1 MRVTRRIIGLGLV
14 LCLVVSPSF
23 AGDQKPAGKEKP
35 SAHQRQAGDQKPAGK
50 EKPPANQ
57 KQAGSQKDDLFF
69 DEAFYRAYQG
79 QYFEAIQRLDTELEQ
94 YHRLD
99 DPKLDTLHY
108 NINEAEFS
116 VGDFELDYRMHYKA
130 GRAIKRVLEGAVDEA
145 VRNEAAF
152 RLARI
157 HFQKDQLDDALQA
170 LGRIQGT
177 VPAKIK
183 NDVEFLRANIY
194 MATDKPNDAIEVL
207 NHLQNDPS
215 LAGFVAYNLGIAQL
229 QAGKQQEAVEQLN
242 KAGRIPANDPAG
254 LAIRDK
260 SNLVLGS
267 ILFESGNFER
277 AKQALDRVRL
287 DGPFSNEALL
297 RAGWADTSSKQF
309 DRALV
314 PWNILADRE
323 PTDVAVQEALLAVP
337 HTYADLKL
345 YGRAALTYGH
355 ALELYSGQLEKIDA
369 SINSIKE
376 GRFLKALIREESRE
390 DQTWV
395 IRLRGLPGAPETY
408 YLMSLMAS
416 HDFQTALHNYL
427 DLEDLRSK
435 LMGYQTSLEAFDDII
450 RLRKKNYEPLLPEV
464 DAKFRELDSRMRV
477 RLQQRKE
484 FDDRL
489 HAMLTA
495 PRPDFLATEDE
506 RIASERIAQIE
517 KQLGN
522 SDSPESL
529 ALRQRLAR
537 LRGVLTWRVETEY
550 PQRLTAA
557 FDHLNDLN
565 TQVDA
570 LNQQHEA
577 FVRTRQEAT
586 HSYVG
591 YDAQIAQLRKR
602 VGSALKNVDILMARQ
617 GEMIE
622 NVAINQLEARRE
634 RLVAQQIQARFGVA
648 DSYDR
653 ASRAQAGGGGR

>member
-1 MRVTRRIIGLGLV
+1 MRATRRIIGLGLI
-14 LCLVVSPSF
+14 LVMAAVPAL
-23 AGDQKPAGKEKP
+23 AGDEKPAGKEKL
-35 SAHQRQAGDQKPAGK
+35 S
-50 EKPPANQ
+50 ANQ

-69 DEAFYRAYQG
+69 DEAFYHAYQG
-79 QYFEAIQRLDTELEQ
+79 QFFEAIQRLDTELEQ

-99 DPKLDTLHY
+99 EPGLDTLHR
-108 NINEAEFS
+108 NIGEAEFS

-130 GRAIKRVLEGAVDEA
+130 GRAIKRVLEGAVDED

-215 LAGFVAYNLGIAQL
+215 LAGFVSYNLGIAQL
-229 QAGKQQEAVEQLN
+229 QAGKKQEAVEQLN
-242 KAGRIPANDPAG
+242 KAGQLPANDPAG

-267 ILFESGNFER
+267 LLFESGNFER

-314 PWNILADRE
+314 PWNILANRE

-355 ALELYSGQLEKIDA
+355 ALELYSGQIEKVDA

-408 YLMSLMAS
+408 YLMALMAS

-435 LMGYQTSLEAFDDII
+435 LVGYQSSLEAFDDII
-450 RLRKKNYEPLLPEV
+450 RLRKQNYEPLLPQI

-477 RLQQRKE
+477 RLQQRKQ

-495 PRPDFLATEDE
+495 PRPDFLATTDE
-506 RIASERIAQIE
+506 RTASERIALIE
-517 KQLGN
+517 KHLGN

-529 ALRQRLAR
+529 ALRQRLSR

-550 PQRLTAA
+550 PKRLTTA
-557 FDHLNDLN
+557 FEHLNDLN

-577 FVRTRQEAT
+577 FVRARQAAT

-602 VGSALKNVDILMARQ
+602 VGSALKNVDLLMARQ

-622 NVAINQLEARRE
+622 NVAINQLEARRD
-634 RLVAQQIQARFGVA
+634 RLVTQQIQARFGVA

-653 ASRAQAGGGGR
+653 ASRAESGAGGR